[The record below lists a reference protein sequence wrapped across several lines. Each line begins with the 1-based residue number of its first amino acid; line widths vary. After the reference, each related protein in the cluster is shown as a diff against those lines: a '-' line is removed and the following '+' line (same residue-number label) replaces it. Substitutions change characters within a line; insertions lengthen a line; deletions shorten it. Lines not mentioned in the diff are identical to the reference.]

1 MPRRPLH
8 VLLVG
13 EDSRLRTKLAAAL
26 ERETSIGTVRTVSHD
41 SWVLAGIP
49 EPDIV
54 LFDAGPPLPTVADV
68 EALNMGRKE
77 PLAFVLASEVTA
89 ETRELADAV
98 HAVAYLRKDSG
109 VASIAP
115 VVMALAAFSSPEVP
129 L

>member
-13 EDSRLRTKLAAAL
+13 EDSALRDKLVEAL
-26 ERETSIGTVRTVSHD
+26 EREQSIGTVRTVSHD
-41 SWVLAGIP
+41 SWVLTGIP
-49 EPDIV
+49 EPDVV
-54 LFDAGPPLPTVADV
+54 LFDAGPPLPAVEDV

-77 PLAFVLASEVTA
+77 PLAFVLASDVTA
-89 ETRELADAV
+89 ETRELARAV
-98 HAVAYLRKDSG
+98 RAVAFLRKDSG

-115 VVMALAAFSSPEVP
+115 VVVALAAFSSPEVP

>member
-1 MPRRPLH
+1 MGPGQTVPPAPG
-8 VLLVG
+8 VP
-13 EDSRLRTKLAAAL
+13 A
-26 ERETSIGTVRTVSHD
+26 GTR
-41 SWVLAGIP
+41 GR
-49 EPDIV
+49 DIV
-54 LFDAGPPLPTVADV
+54 LFEPGPPLPTVADV

-115 VVMALAAFSSPEVP
+115 VVLALAAFSSPEVP